1 MNSREVEEFRN
12 WLISSHN
19 LQSRSA
25 GDIISRRNK
34 LLGMIQDPVTLTID
48 QLKEQLQ
55 EECADDKFS
64 RATLSGMVRSEKLY
78 RKFKNSS

>member
-34 LLGMIQDPVTLTID
+34 LLGMIQDPVTLSID

>member
-34 LLGMIQDPVTLTID
+34 LLGMIQDPVTLSID

-55 EECADDKFS
+55 EECADEKFS

>member
-34 LLGMIQDPVTLTID
+34 LLGMIQDPVTLSID

-64 RATLSGMVRSEKLY
+64 RATLSGMVRPEKLY